1 MPTTLTIPPTTVAA
15 GTHQFGPVT
24 PPKGSTEM
32 TITLDVSSYPADQT
46 VSVTLE
52 ASYDG
57 GSSYTQIAS
66 STRNGGLANNDGVM
80 DGNMTLNTNIG
91 GDPQSN
97 QRRVRAAAINAVP
110 LTTSGGSVV
119 TA

>member
-1 MPTTLTIPPTTVAA
+1 MATTLTIPPATLAA

-32 TITLDVSSYPADQT
+32 TITLDVSSYPADRAVT
-46 VSVTLE
+46 VALE

-57 GSSYTQIAS
+57 GATFQQIAGA
-66 STRNGGLANNDGVM
+66 TRNGGTVDNDGVP
-80 DGNMTLNTNIG
+80 DGTMRLQTNLG
-91 GDPQSN
+91 GDPASN
-97 QRRVRAAAINAVP
+97 QRRVRGLATNVVP

-119 TA
+119 VA